1 MSVTMNCSTP
11 NCNQEIAFKSK
22 WSRTEQGTPYYKTNS
37 ATIAGGVLA
46 VPAFLHQYVV
56 NNSQEKVGNAGIQF
70 LKGMF
75 KEASKDESV
84 AKEINEAYKAQ
95 GLDIDVKNPDKFFN
109 EIKNAAKEQKK
120 LAIPLAALAALLT
133 VGSGVIVDRSRN
145 KKAKETADYVAR
157 VGTRNALMTRGDKI
171 ELSDNSRPYY
181 KSNDGKKLGAIL
193 GAGCACVFS
202 AVNTAISKLPKG
214 MSKPQIFLTSA
225 LGMAIPM
232 AIGGFIMGAISDSMT
247 NSKAEKNA

>member
-1 MSVTMNCSTP
+1 MAVSMNCNAL
-11 NCNQEIAFKSK
+11 NCNHEMAFKSK

-46 VPAFLHQYVV
+46 VPAFFYQYFI
-56 NNSQEKVGNAGIQF
+56 NNAAEKNGSIGTQF

-84 AKEINEAYKAQ
+84 AKEINDFYKAQ
-95 GLDIDVKNPDKFFN
+95 GLDIDVKNPDKFLN

-120 LAIPLAALAALLT
+120 LAIPLATLAALLT
-133 VGSGVIVDRSRN
+133 VGSGVIVDSSRN
-145 KKAKETADYVAR
+145 KKAKETANYVAQ
-157 VGTRNALMTRGDKI
+157 VGTRNALMTRGNKI

-181 KSNDGKKLGAIL
+181 KSNEGKKLGAIL

-202 AVNTAISKLPKG
+202 AVSVALAKLPKG
-214 MSKPQIFLTSA
+214 MSKPQQFLISA
-225 LGMAIPM
+225 LGMSIWM
-232 AIGGFIMGAISDSMT
+232 GLGGFIMGAISDSMT
-247 NSKAEKNA
+247 NSKAERNA